1 MTTETLIPLQTITLG
16 GAASSINFGSIPNTY
31 RDLCFVINASL
42 SSSAYI
48 LYRINGD
55 GSQNYTQ
62 FGFRA
67 LSGNNVSGFSNS
79 YLWGYTSQNAV
90 DANTMLSAKIDLLN
104 YSQSNV
110 QKTLLNN
117 SNGIVSGDSAVFRD
131 AQLWSSTSVISSINF
146 FTNTGNMNAG
156 TTISLYGIHG

>member
-16 GAASSINFGSIPNTY
+16 SPASIISFGSIPNTY

-48 LYRINGD
+48 LYQING
-55 GSQNYTQ
+55 SNSTVYSQ

-67 LSGNNVSGFSNS
+67 LSGNNVSGFTNTYS
-79 YLWGYTSQNAV
+79 WGYATQNAV
-90 DANTMLSAKIDLLN
+90 DANTMMSAKMDLFN
-104 YSQSNV
+104 YSRSNV
-110 QKTLLNN
+110 TKTLLNN
-117 SNGIVSGDSAVFRD
+117 SNGVVSGDTAVFRD
-131 AQLWSSTSVISSINF
+131 AQRFDSTSVISSINF